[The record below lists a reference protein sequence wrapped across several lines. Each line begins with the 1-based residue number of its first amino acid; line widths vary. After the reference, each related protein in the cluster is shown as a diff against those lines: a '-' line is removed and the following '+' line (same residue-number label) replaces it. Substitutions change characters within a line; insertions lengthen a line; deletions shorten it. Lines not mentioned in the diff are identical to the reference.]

1 MVDPQ
6 KRENLGPAE
15 RIIQTLIGFTDHM
28 VHNRAGMVSVDAS
41 TPIGVRWD
49 PVTTTTAEGAKPV
62 VYKLLQQKG
71 AVTKVALPG
80 KDKPLVIKGVP
91 VGMLSEDGTIRDL
104 NERKIGEY
112 RRAGLYPEVAAW
124 MYNQV
129 AEVWRL
135 DNEFAARWASYAYAN
150 DQSRDLKVVLAA
162 FLMVQS
168 RKGEPVLERGVVAF
182 HDDDFRD
189 VGEAMAL
196 NYDKGKSLDAKLLL
210 RVRDLLVLPQI
221 AAINR
226 ELGFGR
232 SARHA
237 FLGRWPATVQKWLAF
252 REANIQVLEGLVKA
266 GFKETVKN
274 LARLVGYKPTTDK
287 FFEVLRW
294 KQTQAGDGRRALAIG
309 KDVAKAESW
318 EGLTEEQICERIV
331 ASKPG
336 FKVITGLLPAS
347 VGMTRAILA
356 AAIEAGSLSNKDLL
370 IATPTLE
377 DHGLLQVQDIRERWQ
392 AAARVADDQRPSNIA
407 RNVKSRAAREILQQ
421 ASDTAV
427 QKAVA
432 EVVKGLVIYFM
443 VDISSSMGDA
453 IELAKGY
460 IEKFLPAFP
469 IDKIHVGVFNT
480 TGRRVI
486 LKSATAAG
494 VNQAFRGIVASG
506 GTNYGACLV
515 QCLEKTK
522 PNPDEDALFIYVGDE
537 QAPEFSREVRASGL
551 NPLAFGFLRVVNLNF
566 GPDTG
571 TAVRDTARTLGIPCF
586 SLDTQT
592 FDDPYAVPQKLRALI
607 AATPAAGGGVA
618 RLVPRVTLVDQI
630 LATELLKKPAW
641 AA

>member
-1 MVDPQ
+1 MVELQ

-28 VHNRAGMVSVDAS
+28 VHNRAGMVSPDAT

-49 PVTTTTAEGAKPV
+49 PVTTVEQDGKKV
-62 VYKLLQQKG
+62 VYKLIQKG
-71 AVTKVALPG
+71 QVTKVPVEG
-80 KDKPLVIKGVP
+80 KKPIVIKGVP
-91 VGMLSEDGTIRDL
+91 VGTLWADGTVRS
-104 NERKIGEY
+104 ETRTKVGEY
-112 RRAGLYPEVAAW
+112 RQAGLYPEVAVW

-168 RKGEPVLERGVVAF
+168 RKGDPVLDKGVVAF

-294 KQTQAGDGRRALAIG
+294 KQTQAEDGRRALAIG

-331 ASKPG
+331 AHKPG

-347 VGMTRAILA
+347 VGLTRAIMA
-356 AAIEAGSLSNKDLL
+356 AAIESGALSDKDLV

-377 DHGLLQVQDIRERWQ
+377 DLGLLKVQDIRDRWQ
-392 AAARVADDQRPSNIA
+392 AATRAAEDQRAANIA
-407 RNVKSRAAREILQQ
+407 RNVKSKETRETLQV
-421 ASDTAV
+421 ASDVAV

-432 EVVKGLVIYFM
+432 EVIKGLVIYFV

-469 IDKIHVGVFNT
+469 LDKLHVGVFNT
-480 TGRRVI
+480 VGRRIV

-506 GTNYGACLV
+506 GTNYGACFI

-522 PNPDEDALFIYVGDE
+522 PDADEDALFIFVGDE
-537 QAPEFSREVRASGL
+537 QAPEFSHTIRASGL
-551 NPLAFGFLRVVNLNF
+551 NPLAFGFLRVVNLGF

-571 TAVRDTARTLGIPCF
+571 TAVRDTARTLGVPCF
-586 SLDTQT
+586 SLDAQT
-592 FDDPYAVPQKLRALI
+592 FEDPYAVPQKLRALI
-607 AATPAAGGGVA
+607 AATPVVGGGVVRA
-618 RLVPRVTLVDQI
+618 IPRLTLVDQI

>member
-1 MVDPQ
+1 MVDVQ

-28 VHNRAGMVSVDAS
+28 LHNRAGMVSPDATS
-41 TPIGVRWD
+41 PIDVRWD
-49 PVTTTTAEGAKPV
+49 PVTTVEQDGKKV
-62 VYKLLQQKG
+62 VYKLIQKG
-71 AVTKVALPG
+71 AVTKIEVEG
-80 KDKPLVIKGVP
+80 KKPIVIKGTP
-91 VGMLSEDGTIRDL
+91 VGTLWQDGTVRS
-104 NERKIGEY
+104 EARTKVGEFRK
-112 RRAGLYPEVAAW
+112 AGLYPEVAAW
-124 MYNQV
+124 MYKQV

-168 RKGEPVLERGVVAF
+168 RKGDPVLDKGVVAF

-210 RVRDLLVLPQI
+210 RVRDLLVLPEI

-274 LARLVGYKPTTDK
+274 LARFVGYKPATDK

-294 KQTQAGDGRRALAIG
+294 KQAQAGDGRRSLAIG
-309 KDVAKAESW
+309 KAVAKAESW

-331 ASKPG
+331 ANKPG
-336 FKVITGLLPAS
+336 FKVITGLLPAKL
-347 VGMTRAILA
+347 GLTRAIMA
-356 AAIEAGSLSNKDLL
+356 AAIESGALSNKDLV

-377 DHGLLQVQDIRERWQ
+377 DLGLLKVQEIRERWE
-392 AAARVADDQRPSNIA
+392 AATRAAEDQRAANIA
-407 RNVKSRAAREILQQ
+407 RNVKSKETKETLQV

-432 EVVKGLVIYFM
+432 EVVKGLVIYFL

-453 IELAKGY
+453 IETAKGY
-460 IEKFLPAFP
+460 IEKCLQAFP
-469 IDKIHVGVFNT
+469 LDKLHVAVFNT
-480 TGRRVI
+480 VGREI
-486 LKSATAAG
+486 TLKSATQVG
-494 VNQAFRGIVASG
+494 VNQAFKGIVASG
-506 GTNYGACLV
+506 GTAYGSPFIR
-515 QCLEKTK
+515 CLEKYK
-522 PNPDEDALFIYVGDE
+522 PNADEDALFIFVGDE
-537 QAPEFSREVRASGL
+537 QAPEFSREVRASRL
-551 NPLAFGFLRVVNLNF
+551 NPLAFGFLRVVNLAF
-566 GPDTG
+566 GPDHG
-571 TAVRDTARTLGIPCF
+571 TAVRDTARALGIPCF
-586 SLDTQT
+586 VLDAQT
-592 FDDPYAVPQKLRALI
+592 FEDPYAVPQKLRALV
-607 AATPAAGGGVA
+607 AATPVGPTATV
-618 RLVPRVTLVDQI
+618 RPILRVTLIDQI
-630 LATELLKKPAW
+630 LATHLLQKPAW